1 VLYGSKKWTNKLVAQ
16 RLFRAYTIRDTTL
29 VSIIRGDSKLKR
41 ITPEDILARIIK
53 HKLILEEAR
62 YVNNL
67 YKGIVSTKKDVV
79 ALNTSKKS
87 KKKQIQVESS
97 SEEELDEDEE
107 DEEKECDKEEMAL
120 FIKKFNKYISKKR
133 SFKGDR
139 KEKKRSKRVW
149 YNCGKNEH
157 FITQCPYERKDEDND
172 KKRRRTKFTKKS
184 CGQPYVGQEWNSS
197 DGSSESESDDLATV
211 GAHKTPILCTNTS
224 SKCMK

>member
-1 VLYGSKKWTNKLVAQ
+1 VAQ

-41 ITPEDILARIIK
+41 ITPEDMLARIIK
-53 HKLILEEAR
+53 HKLILGEAR

-79 ALNTSKKS
+79 ALNASKKS

-107 DEEKECDKEEMAL
+107 DEEKECDEEEMAL
-120 FIKKFNKYISKKR
+120 FIKKFNKYISKRR

-149 YNCGKNEH
+149 YNCGKNKH
-157 FITQCPYERKDEDND
+157 FITQCLYERKDEDND
-172 KKRRRTKFTKKS
+172 KKEE
-184 CGQPYVGQEWNSS
+184 GQEI
-197 DGSSESESDDLATV
+197 
-211 GAHKTPILCTNTS
+211 HKEEVLWTSLCWS
-224 SKCMK
+224 RMKLK